1 MFELLVCI
9 AASLGAGTT
18 AGLAGISTATVISPL
33 LIALLGFDAYE
44 ALGIALAA
52 DVLSSALAAV
62 TYGRRGHICYRKSLL
77 VLIPAAIFTYL
88 GSYVGYTVSHGFL
101 SYLSLIGMIL
111 MGVKFLAKPVKEEN
125 TPLGFVNSR
134 SREVLCHLLTGVIIG
149 SICGFCGVGGG
160 MMMLLLFTILLG
172 YDMKNA
178 VGTSIFIMTTIA
190 AVGAVSHYAFIGTI
204 HHFTALAVCMVA
216 TPIAAIVAAR
226 YANRV
231 SNQILNRTVGVAL
244 FLIGLVLLCIHMLS

>member
-9 AASLGAGTT
+9 LAAAGAGIT

-44 ALGIALAA
+44 ALGIALAS
-52 DVLSSALAAV
+52 DVLASALAAIP
-62 TYGRRGHICYRKSLL
+62 YGRRGHIRYRKASL
-77 VLIPAAIFTYL
+77 VLVPAVLFTML

-101 SYLSLIGMIL
+101 AYVSLIGMIL

-125 TPLGFVNSR
+125 TPFPFVNSR
-134 SREVLCHLLTGVIIG
+134 RREILCHLLTGVVIG

-160 MMMLLLFTILLG
+160 MMMLLIFTMLLG
-172 YDMKNA
+172 YDMKTA
-178 VGTSIFIMTTIA
+178 VGTSILIMAAIA
-190 AVGAVSHYAFIGTI
+190 AVGAVSHYAFIGSI
-204 HHFTALAVCMVA
+204 NHIQALAVCMIV
-216 TPIAAIVAAR
+216 TPLTAVIAAR

-231 SNQILNRTVGVAL
+231 SNRALNLAVGIAL
-244 FLIGLVLLCIHMLS
+244 SLIGVFLLLIHMFG

>member
-1 MFELLVCI
+1 MFELFICI
-9 AASLGAGTT
+9 AASLGAGVT

-62 TYGRRGHICYRKSLL
+62 TYGRQKHILYKKSLL
-77 VLIPAAIFTYL
+77 VLIPAALFTLL
-88 GSYVGYTVSHGFL
+88 GSYVGYSVSRGFL

-111 MGVKFLAKPVKEEN
+111 MVVKFLTKPVKEEN
-125 TPLGFVNSR
+125 QPLRFVNSR
-134 SREVLCHLLTGVIIG
+134 PREVLCHLGTGVIIG

-160 MMMLLLFTILLG
+160 MMMLLIFTVLLG
-172 YDMKNA
+172 YDMKSA
-178 VGTSIFIMTTIA
+178 VGTSIFIMTFIA
-190 AVGAVSHYAFIGTI
+190 AVGAVSHYAFIGTA
-204 HHFTALAVCMVA
+204 HHITALAVCVVT
-216 TPIAAIVAAR
+216 TPIAAVIAAR

-231 SNQILNRTVGVAL
+231 SNRVLNLAVVGSLSMIGAL
-244 FLIGLVLLCIHMLS
+244 LLLIHAFG

>member
-9 AASLGAGTT
+9 LAAAGAGIT

-44 ALGIALAA
+44 ALGIALAS
-52 DVLSSALAAV
+52 DVLASALAAIP
-62 TYGRRGHICYRKSLL
+62 YGRQGHIRYRKASL
-77 VLIPAAIFTYL
+77 VLVPAVLFTML

-101 SYLSLIGMIL
+101 AYLSLIGMIL

-125 TPLGFVNSR
+125 TPLPFVNSR
-134 SREVLCHLLTGVIIG
+134 RREILCHLLTGVVIG

-160 MMMLLLFTILLG
+160 MMMLLIFTMLLG
-172 YDMKNA
+172 YDMKTA
-178 VGTSIFIMTTIA
+178 VGTSIFIMAAIA
-190 AVGAVSHYAFIGTI
+190 AVGAVSHYAFIGSI
-204 HHFTALAVCMVA
+204 NHIQALVVCMIV
-216 TPIAAIVAAR
+216 TPLTAVIAAR

-231 SNQILNRTVGVAL
+231 SNRALNLAVGFAL
-244 FLIGLVLLCIHMLS
+244 FLIGVLLLLIHMFG

>member
-9 AASLGAGTT
+9 LAAAGAGIT

-44 ALGIALAA
+44 ALGIALASDGLA
-52 DVLSSALAAV
+52 SALAAIP
-62 TYGRRGHICYRKSLL
+62 YGRRGHIRYRKASL
-77 VLIPAAIFTYL
+77 VLVPAVLFTML

-101 SYLSLIGMIL
+101 AYVSLIGMIL

-125 TPLGFVNSR
+125 TPFPFVNSR
-134 SREVLCHLLTGVIIG
+134 RREILCHLLTGVVIG

-160 MMMLLLFTILLG
+160 MMMLLIFTMLLG
-172 YDMKNA
+172 YDMKTA
-178 VGTSIFIMTTIA
+178 VGTSIFIMAAIA
-190 AVGAVSHYAFIGTI
+190 AVGAVSHYAFIGSI
-204 HHFTALAVCMVA
+204 NHIQALAVCMIV
-216 TPIAAIVAAR
+216 TPLTAVIAAR

-231 SNQILNRTVGVAL
+231 SNRALNLAVGIAL
-244 FLIGLVLLCIHMLS
+244 SLIGVFLLLIHMFG

>member
-9 AASLGAGTT
+9 AASIGAGTT

-33 LIALLGFDAYE
+33 LIALLGFDADA

-62 TYGRRGHICYRKSLL
+62 TYGRRKHIRYKKSLL
-77 VLIPAAIFTYL
+77 VLIPAALFTLL
-88 GSYVGYTVSHGFL
+88 GSYVGYAVSHGFL

-111 MGVKFLAKPVKEEN
+111 MGAKFLAKPIREEN
-125 TPLGFVNSR
+125 TPLKFVNTR
-134 SREVLCHLLTGVIIG
+134 GREYFFHVATGVVIG

-172 YDMKNA
+172 YDMKTA
-178 VGTSIFIMTTIA
+178 VGTSVFVMTTIA

-204 HHFTALAVCMVA
+204 HHFTALAVCMVV
-216 TPIAAIVAAR
+216 TPIAAVIAAR

-231 SNQILNRTVGVAL
+231 SNQILNRAVGTAL
-244 FLIGLVLLCIHMLS
+244 LVIGLILLCIHMLS

>member
-1 MFELLVCI
+1 MFELFICI
-9 AASLGAGTT
+9 AASLGAGVT

-62 TYGRRGHICYRKSLL
+62 TYGRQKHILYKKSLL
-77 VLIPAAIFTYL
+77 VLIPAALFTLL
-88 GSYVGYTVSHGFL
+88 GSYVGYSVSRGFL

-111 MGVKFLAKPVKEEN
+111 MGVKFLTKPVKEEN
-125 TPLGFVNSR
+125 QPLRFVNSR
-134 SREVLCHLLTGVIIG
+134 PREVLCHLGTGVIIG

-160 MMMLLLFTILLG
+160 MMMLLIFTVLLG
-172 YDMKNA
+172 YDMKSA
-178 VGTSIFIMTTIA
+178 VGTSIFIMTFIA
-190 AVGAVSHYAFIGTI
+190 AVGAVSHYAFIGTA
-204 HHFTALAVCMVA
+204 HHITALAVCVVT
-216 TPIAAIVAAR
+216 TPIAAVIAAR

-231 SNQILNRTVGVAL
+231 SNRVLNLAVGVSLSMIGAL
-244 FLIGLVLLCIHMLS
+244 LLLIHAFG

>member
-9 AASLGAGTT
+9 LAAAGAGIT

-44 ALGIALAA
+44 ALGIALAS
-52 DVLSSALAAV
+52 DVLASALAAMP
-62 TYGRRGHICYRKSLL
+62 YGRQRHIRYRKASL
-77 VLIPAAIFTYL
+77 VLVPAALFTML

-101 SYLSLIGMIL
+101 AYLSLIGMIL

-125 TPLGFVNSR
+125 TPLPFVNSR
-134 SREVLCHLLTGVIIG
+134 RREILCHLLTGVVIG

-160 MMMLLLFTILLG
+160 MMMLLIFTMLLG
-172 YDMKNA
+172 YDMKTA
-178 VGTSIFIMTTIA
+178 VGTSIFIMAAIA
-190 AVGAVSHYAFIGTI
+190 AVGAVSHYAFIGSI
-204 HHFTALAVCMVA
+204 NHIQALVVCMIV
-216 TPIAAIVAAR
+216 TPLTAVIAAR

-231 SNQILNRTVGVAL
+231 SNRALNLAVGFAL
-244 FLIGLVLLCIHMLS
+244 FLIGVLLLLIHMFG